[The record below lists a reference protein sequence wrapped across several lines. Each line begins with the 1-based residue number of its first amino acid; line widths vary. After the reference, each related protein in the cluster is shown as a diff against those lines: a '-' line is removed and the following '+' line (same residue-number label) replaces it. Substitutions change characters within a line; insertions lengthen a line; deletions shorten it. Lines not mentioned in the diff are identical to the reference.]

1 MPRFEDKSKSAAK
14 SEDPHKVQAESGA
27 DHHDHKD
34 DHGDHDHGHE
44 DHGHHEDGHDHNHE
58 GDSHDHAHDGH
69 SEHADHSGPLTMV
82 ESKDHFLND
91 SHLFGH
97 VQDAYHIELPK
108 FMGKSFT
115 DEHGHEHAGVQVPNL
130 TLLPKGYGGMS
141 KFMLLI
147 LVAAVLLTLVFGWL
161 ATKVKSGKK
170 PRGRIWNLLEAFVCF
185 IRDEVAVPA
194 MGKKDA
200 KRFLPFLLTLF
211 FFILTLNLFGMIP
224 FLGSATG
231 SLAVTAGLALAT
243 FVVTVGSGIKKMGVA
258 GFLKAQVPTM
268 DLPPA
273 LAAVLVPAI
282 WCIEMFGLLVK
293 HAVLAIRLF
302 ANMLAG
308 HLVLAIFIAFIGVV
322 SVSAMS
328 WGVAPLVVLASIAL
342 SMLELFVAFLQ
353 AYVFTFLASLFIG
366 SAQHAH

>member
-1 MPRFEDKSKSAAK
+1 MPRFEEKTKSTDKTQDHQPV
-14 SEDPHKVQAESGA
+14 EAEAGA
-27 DHHDHKD
+27 DDHH
-34 DHGDHDHGHE
+34 DHGDHDHGHG
-44 DHGHHEDGHDHNHE
+44 DHNHDGHDHAHADGDHHA
-58 GDSHDHAHDGH
+58 GDSHDHAH
-69 SEHADHSGPLTMV
+69 SEHSDHSGPLTMV
-82 ESKDHFLND
+82 HSKDHFLND

-97 VQDAYHIELPK
+97 VQDSHHIELPK
-108 FMGKSFT
+108 FMGYKF
-115 DEHGHEHAGVQVPNL
+115 DKEGHEHVGIEVPNL
-130 TLLPKGYGGMS
+130 TLLPYAGYGKMS

-147 LVAAVLLTLVFGWL
+147 LAAAVLLILVFGWL
-161 ATKVKSGKK
+161 ARKVKGGGK

-194 MGKKDA
+194 MGAKDA

-231 SLAVTAGLALAT
+231 SLAVTSGLALAT

-282 WCIEMFGLLVK
+282 WAIEMFGLVVK

-322 SVSAMS
+322 SVSSLS

>member
-1 MPRFEDKSKSAAK
+1 MRTAVPRFEDKSKAK
-14 SEDPHKVQAESGA
+14 EAESQTAQAEA
-27 DHHDHKD
+27 DSDAHEAHGHEHAEHDSDHAHD
-34 DHGDHDHGHE
+34 DHGHDHSHTEG
-44 DHGHHEDGHDHNHE
+44 DHE
-58 GDSHDHAHDGH
+58 GHSHDHAHAG
-69 SEHADHSGPLTMV
+69 ELTMAD
-82 ESKDHFLND
+82 SKDHFLND

-97 VQDAYHIELPK
+97 VQDADYIELPK
-108 FMGKSFT
+108 FLGYKC
-115 DEHGHEHAGVQVPNL
+115 EYKGHEHSGVLVPNL
-130 TLLPKGYGGMS
+130 TLLPDGYGKMS

-161 ATKVKSGKK
+161 ARKIKSGGK
-170 PRGRIWNLLEAFVCF
+170 PRGRAWNLLEAFVCF
-185 IRDEVAVPA
+185 IRDEVAIPA

-243 FVVTVGSGIKKMGVA
+243 FAVTVGSGIKKMGVA
-258 GFLKAQVPTM
+258 GFLKAQVPSM

-273 LAAVLVPAI
+273 LSAVLVPAI
-282 WCIEMFGLLVK
+282 WAIEMFGLLVK

-328 WGVAPLVVLASIAL
+328 WGVAPIVVLASIAL

>member
-1 MPRFEDKSKSAAK
+1 VPRFEDKTKSTADHD
-14 SEDPHKVQAESGA
+14 EPTKVQAESGA
-27 DHHDHKD
+27 D
-34 DHGDHDHGHE
+34 DHDH
-44 DHGHHEDGHDHNHE
+44 DHAHGADHDGHDHAHGDHHA
-58 GDSHDHAHDGH
+58 GDSHDHAHGH
-69 SEHADHSGPLTMV
+69 SEHSGPLTMAD
-82 ESKDHFLND
+82 SKDHFLND

-97 VQDAYHIELPK
+97 VQDAYYIELPK
-108 FMGKSFT
+108 FTGYSFE
-115 DEHGHEHAGVQVPNL
+115 DEHGHEHAGVQIPNL

-141 KFMLLI
+141 KFMMLI
-147 LVAAVLLTLVFGWL
+147 LVAAILLTLVFGWL
-161 ATKVKSGKK
+161 AMKVKSGGK

-231 SLAVTAGLALAT
+231 SLAVTAGLAMAT

-258 GFLKAQVPTM
+258 GFLKAQVPSM

-273 LAAVLVPAI
+273 MAAVMVPAI
-282 WCIEMFGLLVK
+282 WVIEMFGLLVK

-308 HLVLAIFIAFIGVV
+308 HLVLAIFIGFIGVV
-322 SVSAMS
+322 SVSALS

>member
-1 MPRFEDKSKSAAK
+1 MPRFEDKTKS
-14 SEDPHKVQAESGA
+14 SDETEDHQKVKAEAGA
-27 DHHDHKD
+27 DDHQDGGHD
-34 DHGDHDHGHE
+34 DHGDHGHGHDDHGH
-44 DHGHHEDGHDHNHE
+44 DHSHAGGDH
-58 GDSHDHAHDGH
+58 DSHDHDHSGH
-69 SEHADHSGPLTMV
+69 SEHSDHSGPLTMV
-82 ESKDHFLND
+82 DSKDHFLND

-97 VQDAYHIELPK
+97 VQDAYYVELPK
-108 FMGKSFT
+108 FMGFSFE

-161 ATKVKSGKK
+161 ARKVKSGGK
-170 PRGRIWNLLEAFVCF
+170 PRGRAWNLLETFVCF
-185 IRDEVAVPA
+185 IRDEVAIPA

-322 SVSAMS
+322 SVSALS

>member
-27 DHHDHKD
+27 DHHDHSHD
-34 DHGDHDHGHE
+34 DHVDHGHGDHDHNHTDGE
-44 DHGHHEDGHDHNHE
+44 HGHHAGE
-58 GDSHDHAHDGH
+58 SHDHHD
-69 SEHADHSGPLTMV
+69 HAEHSGPLTMV

-97 VQDAYHIELPK
+97 VQDADYIELPK
-108 FMGKSFT
+108 FMGYSFE
-115 DEHGHEHAGVQVPNL
+115 DAHGHEHAGVQVPNL
-130 TLLPKGYGGMS
+130 TMLPDGYGKMS

-161 ATKVKSGKK
+161 ARKVKSGGK

-322 SVSAMS
+322 SVSALS
-328 WGVAPLVVLASIAL
+328 WGVAPLVVVASIAL